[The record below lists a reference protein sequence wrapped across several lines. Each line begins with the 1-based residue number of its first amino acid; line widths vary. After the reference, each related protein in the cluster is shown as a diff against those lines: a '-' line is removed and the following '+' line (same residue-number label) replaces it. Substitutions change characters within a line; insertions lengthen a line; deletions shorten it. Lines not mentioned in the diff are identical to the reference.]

1 MSNQDNK
8 NIDFH
13 ILVIDDDQRLRTLLR
28 KFLENNGFR
37 VSDAEDANQAK
48 IIMESIIFDLLVI
61 DVMMPGQNGL
71 DFLKEIRIK
80 NNIPTLMLTA
90 MSSPENRLD
99 GLEIGAD
106 DYMTKPFEPRE
117 LLIRIQNIL
126 KRFIPSIKKNNNND
140 QIKFG
145 PFLFNYNNL
154 NLYKNGKSVHL
165 TTSEQKLLNCF
176 AKASNKALSRD
187 NINNLLGGNIE
198 TRSIDVSVVR
208 IRRKIEE
215 DQRYPIYL
223 QTVRGVGWMLKTHED
238 KGD

>member
-13 ILVIDDDQRLRTLLR
+13 ILVIDDDQRLRALLR

-117 LLIRIQNIL
+117 LLLRIQNIL

>member
-1 MSNQDNK
+1 MSNQDNS
-8 NIDFH
+8 NICFH
-13 ILVIDDDQRLRTLLR
+13 ILVIDDDQRLRALLK

-37 VSDAEDANQAK
+37 VSDAEDTNQAK
-48 IIMESIIFDLLVI
+48 IIMKSIIFDLLVI

-117 LLIRIQNIL
+117 LLLRIQNIL
-126 KRFIPSIKKNNNND
+126 KRFIPPIKKNSNND